1 MSKTGRQV
9 TPAFVGFQRPPPG
22 VATKNVF
29 DGLGIPA
36 ISATRPSK
44 FAGPTVRQRN
54 PANVRESRTCASAV
68 VATLAR
74 APAARSGAMR
84 KRDIRTPKGGTGGV
98 ETIQLRSVLGEC

>member
-1 MSKTGRQV
+1 M
-9 TPAFVGFQRPPPG
+9 PPPA

-54 PANVRESRTCASAV
+54 PASVRESRTCASAV

-74 APAARSGAMR
+74 ATAVRTGAMR
-84 KRDIRTPKGGTGGV
+84 KRDIRTPKGWDGWSGNDTVTERPRGV
-98 ETIQLRSVLGEC
+98 LKRAAAASELRALRRG